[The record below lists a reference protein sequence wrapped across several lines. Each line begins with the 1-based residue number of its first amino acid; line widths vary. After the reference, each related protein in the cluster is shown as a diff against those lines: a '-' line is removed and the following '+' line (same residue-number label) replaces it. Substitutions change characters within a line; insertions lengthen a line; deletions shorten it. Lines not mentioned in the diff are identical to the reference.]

1 MAVSVASHATAYSSS
16 GTSLV
21 ISKPSGLA
29 VGDLMLSAI
38 RHDNGDGMT
47 NPSGWTTFTTT
58 FNPFNNVR
66 LCYKYAV
73 SGDVSA
79 SDFTWTLGSSTV
91 SAGGIIRITS
101 PSPLIGSALLAGGQ
115 SNTATPSIS
124 TGVTPTRADSLL
136 VQFWFY
142 QSNSNDSLGG
152 YAIATSNPTW
162 TEQYDVAMEA
172 DAGMTCAWAVR
183 PQTTSTGAWS
193 CTGGTGTSDYNSFLV
208 SINEQFTVTVTE
220 SITLTEAHKQ
230 NISLNVNE
238 STTLSEVWDTEQQK
252 WVNQTKNTGTWTN
265 QDKS

>member
-1 MAVSVASHATAYSSS
+1 
-16 GTSLV
+16 
-21 ISKPSGLA
+21 
-29 VGDLMLSAI
+29 
-38 RHDNGDGMT
+38 
-47 NPSGWTTFTTT
+47 
-58 FNPFNNVR
+58 
-66 LCYKYAV
+66 
-73 SGDVSA
+73 
-79 SDFTWTLGSSTV
+79 
-91 SAGGIIRITS
+91 
-101 PSPLIGSALLAGGQ
+101 
-115 SNTATPSIS
+115 
-124 TGVTPTRADSLL
+124 
-136 VQFWFY
+136 
-142 QSNSNDSLGG
+142 
-152 YAIATSNPTW
+152 
-162 TEQYDVAMEA
+162 MEA